1 MVMEMAKKLALKTTM
16 DKAKERYK
24 KGDTVEEITD
34 KFWASPQVSA
44 GLNALGVSPE
54 ELIQLITDAV
64 KEKKPW
70 WKRPWGKK

>member
-1 MVMEMAKKLALKTTM
+1 MVMEMARKLALKTTM

-24 KGDTVEEITD
+24 KGDTIEEIAE
-34 KFWASPQVSA
+34 KFWASPGVSN

-54 ELIQLITDAV
+54 ELIKLITDAV

-70 WKRPWGKK
+70 WKRILGK

>member
-1 MVMEMAKKLALKTTM
+1 MVMDIAKKLALKTTM

-24 KGDTVEEITD
+24 KGDTIEEIAD
-34 KFWASPQVSA
+34 KFWASPTVSN

-54 ELIQLITDAV
+54 GLLNMITEAV

-70 WKRPWGKK
+70 WKRFLGKK